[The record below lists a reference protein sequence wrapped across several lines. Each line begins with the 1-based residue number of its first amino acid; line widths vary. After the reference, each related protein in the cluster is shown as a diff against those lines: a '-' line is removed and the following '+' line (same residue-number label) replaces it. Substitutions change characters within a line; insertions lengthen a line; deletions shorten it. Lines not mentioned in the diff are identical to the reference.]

1 LFRRA
6 TLGSIRGRAPPRPMS
21 SAAGGSVV
29 GWTTADVG
37 DWTRTDV
44 EAAPPAARRAF
55 AWSGSAYF
63 RGIFKTVATLTET
76 GVAVLLVEQNVHAA
90 LALAKRAY
98 VIEMGRIVLSG
109 SDLLHDPRVRESYLG
124 KVALG

>member
-1 LFRRA
+1 MLV
-6 TLGSIRGRAPPRPMS
+6 IGRALMSRPRLLLLDEPS
-21 SAAGGSVV
+21 LGLAPLISA
-29 GWTTADVG
+29 D
-37 DWTRTDV
+37 
-44 EAAPPAARRAF
+44 
-55 AWSGSAYF
+55 
-63 RGIFKTVATLTET
+63 IFKTVTTLTET

-98 VIEMGRIVLSG
+98 VIEMGRIILSG